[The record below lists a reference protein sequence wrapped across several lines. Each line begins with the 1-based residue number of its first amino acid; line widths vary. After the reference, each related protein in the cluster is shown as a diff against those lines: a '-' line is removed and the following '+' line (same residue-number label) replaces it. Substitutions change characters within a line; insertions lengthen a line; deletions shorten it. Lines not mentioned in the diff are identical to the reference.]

1 MCGRGGGPR
10 PLMSIAAMPF
20 SRPPR
25 GGGGPRRSRGSLPPG
40 TAGKGLSKLP
50 GGRTPADTPIRTG
63 HAEETESANITYE
76 LGSWLI
82 PVGDLQGIRACHYI
96 PPEDVWDLEHLV
108 QEAGASSVV
117 VPMSHTAG
125 PLEGQPGNCMLD
137 PRILP
142 HLHCPG
148 SRILLLHNHRHTQH
162 QAHTRVPRQATPV
175 LGCHIAS

>member
-175 LGCHIAS
+175 LGCHTAS